1 MNLIEELAK
10 TLMNKDYDRGECW
23 CAWEEQ
29 EHDNSQSKEGYQE
42 NVKLILPI
50 FAEWIKGVE
59 KPLAA
64 TLDDFPYTIMP
75 LTIKDAFAIGVKS
88 FESNILSAL
97 DKKE

>member
-1 MNLIEELAK
+1 MEIEQVKKETA
-10 TLMNKDYDRGECW
+10 
-23 CAWEEQ
+23 Q
-29 EHDNSQSKEGYQE
+29 EIFS
-42 NVKLILPI
+42 PI